1 MLSDELAPALF
12 RAILDVFP
20 VLGPLLTPFE
30 SPTAARASF
39 WLKAVFGLW
48 GWTHGSSLIRQPL
61 LRPASY
67 EEIPKTPRL
76 SYICDGGSFWRGIIQ
91 FLTGDSVAFCAQ
103 T

>member
-76 SYICDGGSFWRGIIQ
+76 G
-91 FLTGDSVAFCAQ
+91 
-103 T
+103 